1 MKRFCVFI
9 AALVMELILVQAP
22 CIPANAS
29 TDKDGHWAA
38 AYVEILVQ
46 KDIICG
52 FPDGSFRLESNMTL
66 AQFIKI
72 VVSAASG
79 SKPAIPASGTNWADV
94 YMDEALRYGLID
106 DAVHKDK
113 ASWEKP
119 VSRLDMAYI
128 IHSALLNIMNESDEE
143 DTTFVE
149 KALTDLNT
157 CHSCRPHIEQCY
169 AKGIILGRPNR
180 TFGGDEFMTRAE
192 GCTVVA
198 CMIDKTIRKIPEHVE
213 ETTGY
218 TRITPVDA
226 KLKREKDPNVVFV
239 DVRKPEENVTG
250 YVSGSINLTYGIA
263 TQADYELVL
272 PDKSTPIIV
281 YCASGIRSAKA
292 AALLV
297 SWGYLNVY
305 DMGKVADYPDP
316 LVVVD
321 KLKNN

>member
-1 MKRFCVFI
+1 MKRYHVFI

-22 CIPANAS
+22 CIPVHAS
-29 TDKDGHWAA
+29 TDMDGHWAA

-52 FPDGSFRLESNMTL
+52 FPDGSFRLDSYMTL

-72 VVSAASG
+72 VVSVVSG
-79 SKPAIPASGTNWADV
+79 IKQSLPASGTKWADV

-113 ASWEKP
+113 ALWEKP
-119 VSRLDMAYI
+119 VSRLDMTYI
-128 IHSALLNIMNESDEE
+128 VHSALLNILNESDEG
-143 DTTFVE
+143 DITFVE
-149 KALTDLNT
+149 KALTDLNS

-169 AKGIILGRPNR
+169 AKGIIVGRPNR
-180 TFGGDEFMTRAE
+180 TFGGDESMTRAE
-192 GCTVVA
+192 GCTVVVR
-198 CMIDKTIRKIPEHVE
+198 MIDKTLRKIPEHVE
-213 ETTGY
+213 EATDY
-218 TRITPVDA
+218 MRITPADA

-250 YVSGSINLTYGIA
+250 YISGSINLTYGIA

-272 PDKSTPIIV
+272 PDKSIPIIV

-321 KLKNN
+321 NKNN